1 MEHSDGMGV
10 KMKKRDIGL
19 TGLTVSEIGLGCAS
33 YWGKERFDES
43 EAIKIVHTAIDKG
56 VNLFDTGH
64 SYSDG
69 NAELRLGKAIKNIAN
84 KSDLVIS
91 SKAGTRIGNDGKLF
105 KDFSPK
111 WIRESCNLSL
121 KTIGIET
128 LPLFHLHGPSVSELS
143 DELIEQ
149 LLKMKSEGLVRA
161 VGVNTFDN
169 NVLEK
174 VLNLGV
180 FDFVMPDYNILC
192 KDREPLIEK
201 FYTKGIG
208 VIAGAALADS
218 LYSNRVF
225 KIKGIKD
232 LWYLARALKNFRGK
246 LIKGYSYRFINNVP
260 NITGA
265 QIALAYVLSNTK
277 ICSSVFGTT
286 SEKHLIENL
295 DAVNINIPDEIIR
308 KIRLSK

>member
-1 MEHSDGMGV
+1 
-10 KMKKRDIGL
+10 MKKNKIGQ
-19 TGLTVSEIGLGCAS
+19 TGIYVSEIGLGCAS
-33 YWGKERFDES
+33 YWGKERFNES
-43 EAIKIVHTAIDKG
+43 EAIKIVDIAIDKG

-69 NAELRLGKAIKNIAN
+69 YAEIRLGKALKNKRN
-84 KSDLVIS
+84 KSNLVIS
-91 SKAGTRIGNDGKLF
+91 SKAGTRIGNNGKLF
-105 KDFSPK
+105 KDFSPD

-121 KTIGIET
+121 KKIGIEA
-128 LPLFHLHGPSVSELS
+128 LSLFHLHGPSVLDLN

-149 LLKMKSEGLVRA
+149 LIRLKSEGLVRA
-161 VGVNTFDN
+161 IGVNSFDN

-295 DAVNINIPDEIIR
+295 DATNINIPDEIR
-308 KIRLSK
+308 KKINLIN